1 MGEGQQRLVENS
13 RYFDDG
19 NYHVVRFFRNN
30 NDGLLRVDTLPK
42 REVKPTGESTGVYP
56 ICLARW
62 KLEGGAGRGGS
73 GGVGWVPYLPDQG
86 TVCAHPNPAVNRIK
100 DNTASS

>member
-1 MGEGQQRLVENS
+1 MVAVYDMGEGQQRLVENS

-42 REVKPTGESTGVYP
+42 REVKPTG
-56 ICLARW
+56 
-62 KLEGGAGRGGS
+62 K
-73 GGVGWVPYLPDQG
+73 
-86 TVCAHPNPAVNRIK
+86 
-100 DNTASS
+100 